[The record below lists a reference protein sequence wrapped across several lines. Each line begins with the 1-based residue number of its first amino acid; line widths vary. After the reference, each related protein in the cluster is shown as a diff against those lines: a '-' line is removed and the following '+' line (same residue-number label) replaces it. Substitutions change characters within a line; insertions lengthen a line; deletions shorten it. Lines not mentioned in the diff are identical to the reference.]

1 MPFVFILGLSSI
13 VGFFA
18 GARAFLDGEDFEA
31 GKVVRKS
38 VSACRNVNIQA
49 GVRVCA
55 CHNRAFLQVLLM
67 ICYWAVGLWILQR
80 ARISSPRDRIRLMCG
95 TVVMAGMLLLYSWA
109 DAEELLEYQTFWET
123 EHAQDAGTATEK
135 VIAATGARSFLTEAK
150 DVDEHANMKDH
161 AGNHGSI
168 HVDENHD
175 GVRSYDDEDHGVHAY
190 PVRR

>member
-1 MPFVFILGLSSI
+1 MRVW
-13 VGFFA
+13 
-18 GARAFLDGEDFEA
+18 
-31 GKVVRKS
+31 
-38 VSACRNVNIQA
+38 RNMNI

-55 CHNRAFLQVLLM
+55 CRNRVFLQVLLM

-95 TVVMAGMLLLYSWA
+95 TVILAGMLLLYSWA

-135 VIAATGARSFLTEAK
+135 VTATGARSFLTK

-168 HVDENHD
+168 NVDENHD
-175 GVRSYDDEDHGVHAY
+175 GVRSYDDEDNGVHAY
-190 PVRR
+190 PARR